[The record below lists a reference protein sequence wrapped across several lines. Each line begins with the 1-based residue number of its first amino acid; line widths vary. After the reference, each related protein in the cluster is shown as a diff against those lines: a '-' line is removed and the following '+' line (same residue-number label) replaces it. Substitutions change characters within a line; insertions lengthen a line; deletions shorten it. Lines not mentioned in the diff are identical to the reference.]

1 VLGSDILDVAIG
13 VICLFLLLSLICSA
27 ANELIEALWKNRC
40 RDLEKGIIELV
51 GGGPGSD
58 FVSQLYNH
66 GVVNSLFRGKYGT
79 APRRDLP
86 SYIPAANFGLAL
98 LSIVKTTDEA
108 KLPGNVRSALKSFQE
123 TAGNDE
129 AKLHKNIEDWYNSA
143 MDRVSGWYKRRTQL
157 IIFLLGCILT
167 VLANVDCIQYAQRL
181 SKDAS
186 LRQSA
191 VAFAEAAAK
200 KDISKNDT
208 KEPIDQIKTE
218 IGSLEGIGLPI
229 GWARHPVGLKGFGW
243 AIYDHGVG
251 WLLTAMAL
259 SLGAPFWFDTLNRVM
274 VIRSTVKPREK
285 SGDEASKDPSRKPV
299 QTWPLQLDT
308 TSGIHSSLSKQAL
321 PGGQDNTV
329 PDSDEIDGCE
339 VAVHNATLDEDLPA
353 AEGGV
358 A

>member
-27 ANELIEALWKNRC
+27 ANELIEALWKNRS

-58 FVSQLYNH
+58 FVSQIYNH
-66 GVVNSLFRGKYGT
+66 GVVNSLFRGRYGT

-86 SYIPAANFGLAL
+86 SYIPSTNFALAL
-98 LSIVKTTDEA
+98 LSIVKDTDEA
-108 KLPGNVRSALKSFQE
+108 KLPGNVQSALMSFRK

-129 AKLHKNIEDWYNSA
+129 AMLQKNVEAWYNSA

-157 IIFLLGCILT
+157 IIFLLGCMLA
-167 VLANVDCIQYAQRL
+167 VLANADCIQYAQRL

-200 KDISKNDT
+200 KDISKDDT
-208 KEPIDQIKTE
+208 MPMEQIKSE

-229 GWARHPVGLKGFGW
+229 GWAQRPVGLKGVGL
-243 AIYDHGVG
+243 AIYEHGVG

-259 SLGAPFWFDTLNRVM
+259 SLGAPFWFDTLNRIM
-274 VIRSTVKPREK
+274 IIRSTVKPREK
-285 SGDEASKDPSRKPV
+285 SGDEASKDPGKQHV
-299 QTWPLQLDT
+299 HVLPLQLNT
-308 TSGIHSSLSKQAL
+308 TTGILSSLSAEAL
-321 PGGQDNTV
+321 PGGQGNTV
-329 PDSDEIDGCE
+329 PDGDEIDGCE
-339 VAVHNATLDEDLPA
+339 VAVHNATSDEDLPA

>member
-40 RDLEKGIIELV
+40 KDLEKGIIELV

-58 FVSQLYNH
+58 FVSKIYNH

-79 APRRDLP
+79 APKSELP
-86 SYIPAANFGLAL
+86 SYIPAANFALAL
-98 LSIVKTTDEA
+98 LSIVKDTDEA
-108 KLPGNVRSALKSFQE
+108 KLPSNVRSALKSFRE

-129 AKLHKNIEDWYNSA
+129 VKLQKNIEDWYNSA

-157 IIFLLGCILT
+157 IIFVLGCTFT
-167 VLANVDCIQYAQRL
+167 VLANADCLQYAQRL

-191 VAFAEAAAK
+191 VSFAEAAAK
-200 KDISKNDT
+200 KDTSKNDT
-208 KEPIDQIKTE
+208 KEPMDQIKTE

-229 GWARHPVGLKGFGW
+229 GWAQHPVDLKGVGW

-259 SLGAPFWFDTLNRVM
+259 SLGAPFWFDTLNRIM
-274 VIRSTVKPREK
+274 IIRSTVKPREK
-285 SGDEASKDPSRKPV
+285 SGDEASKDPSRQPV
-299 QTWPLQLDT
+299 QTWPLQLDK
-308 TSGIHSSLSKQAL
+308 TSGVLGGLSKPAL
-321 PGGQDNTV
+321 PGGQGNTL

-339 VAVHNATLDEDLPA
+339 VAIHNATSDEDLPA

>member
-13 VICLFLLLSLICSA
+13 VISLFLLLSLICSA

-58 FVSQLYNH
+58 FVSQIYNH
-66 GVVNSLFRGKYGT
+66 GVVNSLFRGNYGT

-86 SYIPAANFGLAL
+86 SYIPAANFALAL
-98 LSIVKTTDEA
+98 LSVVKGTDEA
-108 KLPGNVRSALKSFQE
+108 RLPGNVRSALASFRK

-129 AKLHKNIEDWYNSA
+129 AKLQKSIEDWYNSA
-143 MDRVSGWYKRRTQL
+143 MDRVSGWYKRRTQM
-157 IIFLLGCILT
+157 IIFVLGCILA
-167 VLANVDCIQYAQRL
+167 VLANADCIQYAQRL

-200 KDISKNDT
+200 KDNSKEDT
-208 KEPIDQIKTE
+208 KPMDQIKTA

-229 GWARHPVGLKGFGW
+229 GWAQHPVGLKGVGW

-259 SLGAPFWFDTLNRVM
+259 SLGAPFWFDTLNRIM
-274 VIRSTVKPREK
+274 VIRSSVKPRET
-285 SGDEASKDPSRKPV
+285 SGDEASKDPSRTAV

-308 TSGIHSSLSKQAL
+308 ASGILSSPLRPAL
-321 PGGQDNTV
+321 PGGLDNTV
-329 PDSDEIDGCE
+329 SDSDDIDGCE
-339 VAVHNATLDEDLPA
+339 VAVHNATSDEDLPA

>member
-27 ANELIEALWKNRC
+27 ANELIEALSKNRC
-40 RDLEKGIIELV
+40 KDLEKGIIELV
-51 GGGPGSD
+51 GGDPGSD
-58 FVSQLYNH
+58 LVSRIYNH

-86 SYIPAANFGLAL
+86 SYIPAANFSLAL
-98 LSIVKTTDEA
+98 LSIVKDTEEA
-108 KLPGNVRSALKSFQE
+108 KLPGNVRSALASFRE
-123 TAGNDE
+123 TARNDE
-129 AKLHKNIEDWYNSA
+129 AKLQKSIEDWYNSA
-143 MDRVSGWYKRRTQL
+143 MDRVSGWYKRRTQM
-157 IIFLLGCILT
+157 IIFVVGCILT
-167 VLANVDCIQYAQRL
+167 VLANADCIHYAQRL
-181 SKDAS
+181 SKDTS

-200 KDISKNDT
+200 KDISKDDT
-208 KEPIDQIKTE
+208 KPIDQITSE

-229 GWARHPVGLKGFGW
+229 GWAHPPVDFKGVGS
-243 AIYDHGVG
+243 AIYEHGVG
-251 WLLTAMAL
+251 WLLTAIAL

-299 QTWPLQLDT
+299 QTLPTQLDT
-308 TSGIHSSLSKQAL
+308 TPGILNDLLNPSS
-321 PGGQDNTV
+321 PGGQANTV
-329 PDSDEIDGCE
+329 ADSNEIDGCE
-339 VAVHNATLDEDLPA
+339 VAVQNATPDEDLPA

>member
-1 VLGSDILDVAIG
+1 MFGSDILDIAIG

-27 ANELIEALWKNRC
+27 ANELIEALWKSRSKY
-40 RDLEKGIIELV
+40 LEQGIIELV

-58 FVSQLYNH
+58 FVSRIYNH
-66 GVVNSLFRGKYGT
+66 GVVNSLFRGEYGKT
-79 APRRDLP
+79 PRRELP
-86 SYIPAANFGLAL
+86 SYIPAGNFALAL
-98 LSIVKTTDEA
+98 LSIVRNTDET
-108 KLPGNVRSALKSFQE
+108 KLPGNVRSALKSFRE

-129 AKLHKNIEDWYNSA
+129 VKLQKTIEDWYNST
-143 MDRVSGWYKRRTQL
+143 MDRVSGWYKRRTQM
-157 IIFLLGCILT
+157 IIFILGCILT
-167 VLANVDCIQYAQRL
+167 VLANADCIQYAQRL

-191 VAFAEAAAK
+191 VAFAEATAK
-200 KDISKNDT
+200 KDISKDDT
-208 KEPIDQIKTE
+208 KPIDQIKTE

-229 GWARHPVGLKGFGW
+229 GWAQHPVGLKGVGS
-243 AIYDHGVG
+243 AIYEHGVG

-259 SLGAPFWFDTLNRVM
+259 SLGAPFWFDTLNRIM

-285 SGDEASKDPSRKPV
+285 SGDEASKDPSRQPV
-299 QTWPLQLDT
+299 QTLPFQPDT
-308 TSGIHSSLSKQAL
+308 TGGMLSSPLNQAL
-321 PGGQDNTV
+321 AGGQDNTV

-339 VAVHNATLDEDLPA
+339 VAVTNATADEDLPA